1 MKTRCIY
8 AGLIVLLLSAR
19 NSQAQT
25 DMWAA
30 SNGTWTSNP
39 NWSLGRP
46 ANNGTADVS
55 FGVPGPFSAKVN
67 NTWDVNSL
75 LIGNTAGS
83 FDLTHTGHHK
93 LTVESTLTDNS
104 SRAVLADV
112 SLLGG
117 MNLFL
122 TGSGTLTFSQNN
134 FYTGFTALS
143 SGTLT
148 DSTFNAFSPN
158 SVVMVGAGSTL
169 DINFDETISALSDN
183 SGGGTVD
190 IASGA
195 ILTMNGASPETF
207 SGVITGAGS
216 IQLGG
221 TNILTLTGANNYS
234 GTTLVGSG
242 SAIVAGNNQALGSSG
257 VTLAGA
263 ATLNVMSGVTV
274 TNALSFSGTGN
285 VLAGSGTLGQA
296 TTVDTKVILS
306 PSASPGN
313 GPGDLSFGGALTL
326 ASGGTISFHLFD
338 ATGVAGTGFG
348 LVTANGGLTLTAAAN
363 TLVFD
368 LVSVD
373 SSGNPTAAIN
383 FNSSTSYSW
392 KFAASSSPIIGFA
405 ANQFNLDTSGFTNAT
420 NGGTFAFT
428 EVGNNLFLNFTPVP
442 EPSTWAMIATGIFI
456 VVPVTLRRRRSS

>member
-8 AGLIVLLLSAR
+8 AGLILLLLSAR

-25 DMWAA
+25 DMWVA
-30 SNGTWTSNP
+30 SNGVWTSPP
-39 NWSLGRP
+39 NWSFGTP
-46 ANNGTADVS
+46 ANNGSADVS
-55 FGVPGPFSAKVN
+55 FGVASPFSSTVN
-67 NTWDVNSL
+67 NDWDVNSL
-75 LIGNTAGS
+75 FIANSSGS
-83 FDLTHTGHHK
+83 FDLFHTGPHT
-93 LTVESTLTDNS
+93 LTVESTMTDHS
-104 SRAVLADV
+104 PHAVLIDV

-134 FYTGFTALS
+134 FYSGFTALS

-148 DSTFNAFSPN
+148 DSTADAFSPN
-158 SVVMVGAGSTL
+158 SVVMVGPGSTL
-169 DINFDETISALSDN
+169 AVNYDETVSALSDN

-190 IASGA
+190 IAGGA
-195 ILTMNGASPETF
+195 ILTMNGSSPETF
-207 SGVITGAGS
+207 SGFITGAGG

-221 TNILTLTGANNYS
+221 TNVLTLTGANNYS
-234 GTTLVGSG
+234 GATLVGSG
-242 SAIVAGNNQALGSSG
+242 SAIVAGNNMALGSSG
-257 VTLAGA
+257 VTLSGA
-263 ATLNVMSGVTV
+263 ATLNVMGGVTIS
-274 TNALSFSGTGN
+274 NALSFSGTGN

-348 LVTANGGLTLTAAAN
+348 LVTANAGLTLTAAAN

-383 FNSSTSYSW
+383 FNSATSYSW
-392 KFAASSSPIIGFA
+392 KFAASSSPIVGFA
-405 ANQFNLDTSGFTNAT
+405 ANQFNLDTSGFANAT
-420 NGGTFAFT
+420 NGGSFSFT

-442 EPSTWAMIATGIFI
+442 EPSTWAMIATGIL
-456 VVPVTLRRRRSS
+456 VVAPVTLRRKRSS